1 MHYKHFSSALLLCM
15 LLGATGCKNSTH
27 DGAASQ
33 PIPAA
38 EVRVI
43 TVAGQDAQRQNE
55 VAGTV
60 EAVQKATIAA
70 KIAGPIE
77 EMPVSLGL
85 AVKKGALL
93 VKISA
98 GEITARLSQ
107 AETLFAQ
114 AQRNFERE
122 KRLLEKD
129 ASTRETVKSL
139 EEACRV
145 AEAGVHEARAM
156 RGYAQITAP
165 FAGIVT
171 QKMANAGDLA
181 TPGMPLLV
189 VENTEQ
195 LQVVAAA
202 PEASALKIK
211 KGDTLVVTVPAAE
224 SSQTGTVA
232 EIAPAADTASR
243 TALVKIRINNTAA
256 LHPGQYARVALP
268 GAVGVSTFQVPET
281 ALSRFGQMERIFVTQ
296 NAIAHLR
303 LVRSGEHRDGQ
314 VEILAGLNAGEQ
326 VVVQGGDRLVDG
338 QSVHIVP

>member
-1 MHYKHFSSALLLCM
+1 MHYKYFFSALLLCM

-27 DGAASQ
+27 NGAATQ
-33 PIPAA
+33 PLPAA

-43 TVAGQDAQRQNE
+43 TVAGQDARRQNE

-165 FAGIVT
+165 FAGIVS

-181 TPGMPLLV
+181 TPGIPLLV

-211 KGDTLVVTVPAAE
+211 KGDTLAVTVPAAE
-224 SSQTGTVA
+224 SSQTGTVT

-256 LHPGQYARVALP
+256 LQPGQYARVALP
-268 GAVGVSTFQVPET
+268 GAAGVSTFQVPET

-326 VVVQGGDRLVDG
+326 VVIQGGDRLVDG